1 MRKTLLTLTLVLVTI
16 MAQAQVRLG
25 MKVGVNIANISEL
38 ETSAKTSFYG
48 GLVLNIKT
56 SEKYTLQPEL
66 HYSKQGAKLDDENNT
81 LEGTSNDIKLDYF
94 SIGIINKF
102 NVAKKVNFLFGPSI
116 DLRVYENFDIYN
128 DWDIF
133 PHVDL
138 AFIGGFEVNLT
149 SNLSIEARYK
159 QGIIDVLDYE
169 DIYDYN
175 YDDYDNDRETRN
187 LNGVFQFG
195 LTYTFDFK

>member
-25 MKVGVNIANISEL
+25 MKVGANIANISEL

-66 HYSKQGAKLDDENNT
+66 LYSKQGTSLDEDNDN
-81 LEGTSNDIKLDYF
+81 LQGTSNNIELDYF
-94 SIGIINKF
+94 SIGIMNKF
-102 NVAKKVNFLFGPSI
+102 FVAKKVNILFGPSI
-116 DLRVYENFDIYN
+116 DIRVYKNFENYN
-128 DWDIF
+128 DWDIMPPIDISF
-133 PHVDL
+133 VGGLGVD
-138 AFIGGFEVNLT
+138 LT

-159 QGIIDVLDYE
+159 QGIIDILDYSDLFGDE
-169 DIYDYN
+169 
-175 YDDYDNDRETRN
+175 YDDNSNLETRN
-187 LNGVFQFG
+187 LNEVFQLG
-195 LTYTFDFK
+195 IIYTFDFK